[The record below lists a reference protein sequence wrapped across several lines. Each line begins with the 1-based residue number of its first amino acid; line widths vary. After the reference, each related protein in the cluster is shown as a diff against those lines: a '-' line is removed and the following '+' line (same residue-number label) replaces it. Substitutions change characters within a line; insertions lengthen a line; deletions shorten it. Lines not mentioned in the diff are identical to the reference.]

1 MSSHFVS
8 EVINWLLDAVAYF
21 EVGEGN
27 DFSAGF
33 LGQITDLDFRVLDE
47 GLLDQTGFCQ
57 ELGDTTA
64 NHFFNDFS
72 WLAFDL
78 VFVQLQEDI
87 LLALD
92 RFGRNFRREQE
103 LGVACRDVHGD
114 ILGQL
119 DVATLEGNYHADLVA
134 VQVSTYD
141 VTFDTLQATDVDV
154 FANLAD
160 QYQTCSFLCFD
171 QRSDISQLVSEG
183 FFDACSNES
192 LEVVLQGQEVGL
204 RVDFDDDSSLAVV
217 LDGDSAFSS
226 HVACF
231 LGGLDGAGS
240 THVVDCF
247 FDVAASLGQGLFAIH
262 HAFAGTLAQLFDQ
275 RCSNLCHFKI
285 LLDRSSTIPPDR
297 PGVQFL
303 KNQGGSNT

>member
-1 MSSHFVS
+1 ML
-8 EVINWLLDAVAYF
+8 NK
-21 EVGEGN
+21 
-27 DFSAGF
+27 AGF
-33 LGQITDLDFRVLDE
+33 S
-47 GLLDQTGFCQ
+47 Q
-57 ELGDTTA
+57 ELGDTAA
-64 NHFFNDFS
+64 NHLLDDFS

-103 LGVACRDVHGD
+103 LRVACRDVHGD
-114 ILGQL
+114 IFSQL
-119 DVATLEGNYHADLVA
+119 DVAAFKGNNHTDLVA
-134 VQVSTYD
+134 VQVAAYNI
-141 VTFDTLQATDVDV
+141 TLNALQTTNVDV

-160 QYQTCSFLCFD
+160 QYQTCSFLSFN
-171 QRSDISQLVSEG
+171 QRSHISQLVSES
-183 FFDACSNES
+183 FFDACSNEI
-192 LEVVLQGQEVGL
+192 LEIVLQSQEVGL
-204 RVDFDDDSSLAVV
+204 RVDFDNDSSFAVV
-217 LDGDSAFSS
+217 LDSDGAFSS
-226 HVACF
+226 NVACF
-231 LGGLDGAGS
+231 FSGLDRAGS

-262 HAFAGTLAQLFDQ
+262 HAFAGTLAQFFDQ

-285 LLDRSSTIPPDR
+285 LLDRSSTIPPGS